1 MEIVATIILNYN
13 SSTDCR
19 KCVSFLKKQRGVKL
33 EIVVVDNCSRADE
46 VEQLRRL
53 CKEQGCTLIENHENR
68 GYNAGNNIGLRYAAE
83 KGYKY
88 AMIANPDMEF
98 PQEDYMARVVAKMD
112 EDLKIAVLGTSI
124 VDAKGLQQN
133 PLDFVSFWSE
143 FLWPME
149 MLKYKRSHKSLST
162 VMDYTR
168 SGYCPIVSGCCFCI
182 RMSFVKQI
190 GYFDENVFLYCEEP
204 ILAHQV
210 KKSGMKEYYM
220 SEVMAIHRHIS
231 STKGNTYA
239 RMILLCK
246 SRDYKNKYHSN
257 YNAFQ
262 VLLLRIS
269 SDLRKAIMKIKS

>member
-1 MEIVATIILNYN
+1 MDIIAIIILNYN
-13 SSTDCR
+13 SSLDCR
-19 KCVSFLKKQRGVKL
+19 KCVSFLKKQRGVDI
-33 EIVVVDNCSRADE
+33 EMVVVDNCSRADD
-46 VEQLRRL
+46 VEQLRQL

-68 GYNAGNNIGLRYAAE
+68 GYNAGNNIGLRYAVE

-143 FLWPME
+143 FLWPIE
-149 MLKYKRSHKSLST
+149 MLKYKKSHKSLST
-162 VMDYTR
+162 VMNYTQSR
-168 SGYCPIVSGCCFCI
+168 YCPIVSGCCFCI
-182 RMSFVKQI
+182 RLSFAKQI

-210 KKSGMKEYYM
+210 KQMCMKEYYM
-220 SEVMAIHRHIS
+220 SEVSAVHRHIS
-231 STKGNTYA
+231 MTKGNPYA

-246 SRDYKNKYHSN
+246 SRDYKNKYNSD

-262 VLLLRIS
+262 VMLLRIS
-269 SDLRKAIMKIKS
+269 SDIRKAVMKIKS

>member
-1 MEIVATIILNYN
+1 MKIPVILLNYN
-13 SSTDCR
+13 SSVDCR
-19 KCVSFLKKQRGVKL
+19 KCVTFLKQQQGIEL
-33 EIVVVDNCSRADE
+33 EVVIVDNCSQMDE
-46 VEQLRRL
+46 SMRVKELSE
-53 CKEQGCTLIENHENR
+53 EQGCTFIQAHENR

-98 PQEDYMARVVAKMD
+98 PQEDYMARVVVKME
-112 EDLKIAVLGTSI
+112 EDSNIAVLGTSI
-124 VDAKGLQQN
+124 VDAKGLHQN

-149 MLKYKRSHKSLST
+149 MLKYKKSHKSLST
-162 VMDYTR
+162 VIDCTQ

-182 RMSFVKQI
+182 RMSFAKQI

-210 KKSGMKEYYM
+210 KMIGMKEYYM

-231 STKGNTYA
+231 STKGNPYA
-239 RMILLCK
+239 WMILLCK
-246 SRDYKNKYHSN
+246 SRDYKNKYHSD
-257 YNAFQ
+257 YNALQ
-262 VLLLRIS
+262 VMLLRLS
-269 SDLRKAIMKIKS
+269 SDLRKAVMKIIS

>member
-143 FLWPME
+143 FLWPIE
-149 MLKYKRSHKSLST
+149 MLKYKKSHKSLST
-162 VMDYTR
+162 VMNYTQ

-182 RMSFVKQI
+182 RLSFAKQI

-210 KKSGMKEYYM
+210 KQMCMKEYYM
-220 SEVMAIHRHIS
+220 SEVSAIHRHIS
-231 STKGNTYA
+231 MTKGNPYA

-246 SRDYKNKYHSN
+246 SRDYKNKYHSD

-262 VLLLRIS
+262 VMLLRIS
-269 SDLRKAIMKIKS
+269 SDIRKAVMKIKS